1 MSKPIANIIDLSNL
15 REICNGDISREIH
28 YLKQFNLLIPRRID
42 LLKNALDDKNFIAIR
57 QEVHKMSPQ
66 AEFFG
71 IHQVVKL
78 KRVMEMDEQI
88 YPDAQLVNMILHIIC
103 ILQQAT
109 EEIRVIL
116 IDDFSKE
123 SE

>member
-1 MSKPIANIIDLSNL
+1 M
-15 REICNGDISREIH
+15 
-28 YLKQFNLLIPRRID
+28 
-42 LLKNALDDKNFIAIR
+42 LKNALDDKNFIAIR